1 MIFGAPGQDL
11 NRRLTAYKAV
21 TLPLSYKG
29 ELFYA
34 LAIIPTI
41 TAATMITRTVIHRGD
56 NTHHQLQVIVPI
68 NLWCMNNK
76 VSRLINPAPLLFT
89 QRKLLSDLDIEH
101 LSIWLVP
108 LEGFEPPTQTF

>member
-1 MIFGAPGQDL
+1 MIGAPGQDL

-34 LAIIPTI
+34 LAIITAI

-68 NLWCMNNK
+68 NLWCMNSR
-76 VSRLINPAPLLFT
+76 VSSPEKPVPLLT
-89 QRKLLSDLDIEH
+89 YLVLSDVDIQ
-101 LSIWLVP
+101 LP
-108 LEGFEPPTQTF
+108 